1 MVDRTFIL
9 LTPGTNLGLTEMIH
23 RRFINIAC
31 AAACLMWL
39 GRTRSAAAT
48 LVTIPQS
55 PDQPIKRLDRL
66 PLFPLDMVV
75 FPGQSVLLHIFEPR
89 YRELIGDCVRDGIK
103 FGISPLLSHGLA
115 NYGTE
120 MELAGVLRTDESGN
134 IDVAL
139 EGVRVFRLHEFRSDF
154 SGKLY
159 SGGMVR
165 FQANDATYRPA
176 IQDRLVSQFNRW
188 RDRSGAPSVLREK
201 IPGNLSFAIGHH
213 VGLSTLQ
220 KVQLIALRNET
231 DRQDFL
237 SHHLDRVLANNPG

>member
-1 MVDRTFIL
+1 
-9 LTPGTNLGLTEMIH
+9 MIH

-31 AAACLMWL
+31 AATCLMWL
-39 GRTRSAAAT
+39 GGTRSAAAT
-48 LVTIPQS
+48 TVAIPKTQDH
-55 PDQPIKRLDRL
+55 PLDRLVLL

-75 FPGQSVLLHIFEPR
+75 FPGQSVLLNIFEPR
-89 YRELIGDCVRDGIK
+89 YRELIGDCLRDGIK

-120 MELAGVLRTDESGN
+120 VELARVLRTDESGN
-134 IDVAL
+134 MDVAL
-139 EGVRVFRLHEFRSDF
+139 EGMRVFRLHEFRSDF

-188 RDRSGAPSVLREK
+188 RDRSGAPPVLRGK
-201 IPGNLSFAIGHH
+201 ILGNLSFAIGHH

-220 KVQLIALRNET
+220 KVQLIALSNET
-231 DRQDFL
+231 DRQAFL
-237 SHHLDRVLANNPG
+237 SRHLERVLANNPG

>member
-1 MVDRTFIL
+1 
-9 LTPGTNLGLTEMIH
+9 MIH
-23 RRFINIAC
+23 RRFFNMAC
-31 AAACLMWL
+31 AATCLVWL
-39 GRTRSAAAT
+39 GGTRTAAAT
-48 LVTIPQS
+48 TVAIPQS
-55 PDQPIKRLDRL
+55 PDQPLDRPVLL
-66 PLFPLDMVV
+66 PLFPLDLVV

-89 YRELIGDCVRDGIK
+89 YRELIGDCARDGIT

-120 MELAGVLRTDESGN
+120 VELAGVLRTDESGN
-134 IDVAL
+134 MNVAL
-139 EGVRVFRLHEFRSDF
+139 EGRRVFRLLEFRSDI

-165 FQANDATYRPA
+165 FQANDTTSWPA

-188 RDRSGAPSVLREK
+188 RDRSGTPAVLRGE

-220 KVQLIALRNET
+220 KVQLIALSNET
-231 DRQDFL
+231 DRQAFL
-237 SHHLDRVLANNPG
+237 SRHLDRVLANNPD